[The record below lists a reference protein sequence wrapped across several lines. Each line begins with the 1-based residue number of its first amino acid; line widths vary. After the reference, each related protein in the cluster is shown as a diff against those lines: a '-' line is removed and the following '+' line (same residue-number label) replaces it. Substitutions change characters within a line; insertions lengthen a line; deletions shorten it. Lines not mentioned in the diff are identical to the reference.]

1 MSACVFDLNEHLA
14 RRKAAIDEALDGY
27 LPPESGEFTWLAEAC
42 RYSVFAGGKRLRPAL
57 VLDCCRA
64 AGGEA
69 QDAMPA
75 ACAVE
80 MVHTYSLIHDDL
92 PAMDNDDM
100 RRGKP
105 SCHKAFDEATAIL
118 AGDGLL
124 ALALE
129 VACECGL
136 EVARTLARAAGPE
149 CLVGGQV
156 LDTLAE
162 GSPAT
167 LEHVEAIHDHK
178 TADLI
183 AASCRAGALVAVGEN
198 GARGG
203 EDDIVRTLEEYG
215 RLLGRAFQIADDVL
229 DVTSTP
235 EELGKTP
242 GKDAVRGKA
251 TYPAAVGLE
260 ESRERARELAREAVA
275 LVEPFGER
283 AEPLEAIALFVVERK
298 S

>member
-1 MSACVFDLNEHLA
+1 MSAGVFDLKAHLA
-14 RRKAAIDEALDGY
+14 GRKAAVDKALDEY
-27 LPPESGEFTWLAEAC
+27 LPPESGEFVRLAEAC

-64 AGGEA
+64 ASGEA
-69 QDAMPA
+69 TEAMPA

-80 MVHTYSLIHDDL
+80 MVHAYSLIHDDL

-100 RRGKP
+100 RRGRP

-118 AGDGLL
+118 AGDALL

-129 VACECGL
+129 TACECGL
-136 EVARTLARAAGPE
+136 EVTRTLARAAGPE
-149 CLVGGQV
+149 CLVGGQM

-162 GSPAT
+162 AKAAT
-167 LEHVEAIHDHK
+167 LEEVEAIHDHK

-183 AASCRAGALVAVGEN
+183 AASCRIGGLV
-198 GARGG
+198 ARGG
-203 EDDIVRTLEEYG
+203 EDDVVKALERYG

-242 GKDAVRGKA
+242 GKDAARGKA
-251 TYPAAVGLE
+251 TYPAVVGIE
-260 ESRERARELAREAVA
+260 RARERARELADEATA
-275 LVEPFGER
+275 LVEQFDEA
-283 AEPLEAIALFVVERK
+283 AEPLKAVARFVIERE